1 MVRDYKPK
9 RPNPE
14 YFDDPDD
21 IAPPPDVDYDTRM
34 ERALEIWT
42 TGQASNKPISLRE
55 VARLEGVVWET
66 LRNRKMVLYRKK
78 AANQAMQKLT
88 PLEENVLV
96 SYIVVLAS
104 WGYPPTHQQLLKM
117 AYELLQAKG
126 DMNPLGHTWIQQFM
140 DRHTK
145 P

>member
-1 MVRDYKPK
+1 
-9 RPNPE
+9 
-14 YFDDPDD
+14 
-21 IAPPPDVDYDTRM
+21 M

-55 VARLEGVVWET
+55 AARLQGVVWET
-66 LRNRKMVLYRKK
+66 LRDRKNGAISKK

-88 PLEENVLV
+88 PLKEDVLV

-117 AYELLQAKG
+117 AYELLKRRA
-126 DMNPLGHTWIQQFM
+126 T
-140 DRHTK
+140 
-145 P
+145 